1 MIKAKKYNLSQRRQ
15 ENMKIT
21 DSDGIKKDVEPF
33 FDKVTTGGR
42 PRKVF
47 TKEGLKVVESLSRV
61 MATDEDI
68 AGVLGCSRDIFYNEE
83 NKELYRQA
91 KEKGMSEGKLSLRRK
106 QFEMAMKG
114 NSRILEWLGR
124 QWLKQT
130 ERIEL
135 DANVS
140 KDEKFD
146 LMEQYINGTK
156 GTIDGDNRSQV

>member
-1 MIKAKKYNLSQRRQ
+1 
-15 ENMKIT
+15 MKIT
-21 DSDGIKKDVEPF
+21 DSDGIKKDIEPF
-33 FDKVTTGGR
+33 FDKVPSGEKAGR
-42 PRKVF
+42 PLKAL

-68 AGVLGCSRDIFYNEE
+68 AGVLGCSRDTFYNEY
-83 NKELYRQA
+83 NKEIYRQA

-106 QFEMAMKG
+106 QYEMAMKG

-146 LMEQYINGTK
+146 IMEKYINGTK
-156 GTIDGDNRSQV
+156 GDIVSTDRSEV

>member
-1 MIKAKKYNLSQRRQ
+1 
-15 ENMKIT
+15 MKIT
-21 DSDGIKKDVEPF
+21 DSDGIKKDIEPF
-33 FDKVTTGGR
+33 FDKVPAGEKGGR

-106 QFEMAMKG
+106 QYEMAMKG

-140 KDEKFD
+140 QDEKFD
-146 LMEQYINGTK
+146 LMEKYINGTK
-156 GTIDGDNRSQV
+156 GDK

>member
-1 MIKAKKYNLSQRRQ
+1 M
-15 ENMKIT
+15 
-21 DSDGIKKDVEPF
+21 
-33 FDKVTTGGR
+33 DKVKVKDIDGQPKEISVFFTKGKVTEKGGR
-42 PRKVF
+42 PQKVL
-47 TKEGLKVVESLSRV
+47 TPEALKLIENMSRV

-68 AGVLGCSRDIFYNEE
+68 AGVLGCSRDTFYNDA
-83 NKELYRQA
+83 NRELYRQA

-106 QFEMAMKG
+106 QYEMAMKG

-140 KDEKFD
+140 QDEKFD
-146 LMEQYINGTK
+146 LMEKYINGTK
-156 GTIDGDNRSQV
+156 GDK